1 MKRSLFLVTEVVAA
15 ACLLAACGGGGGGDG
30 GSISATAT
38 GAESANVAVA
48 ADATTVA
55 QADTSADAASADA
68 DAASANAASAEPNTT
83 AATPETGIEPD
94 PADIDAG
101 ETPVRSGA
109 DADNAALAPD
119 SVGNL
124 EGSINSDG
132 ETLPASDA
140 ATPDAEVA
148 AVEVEAAALREEA
161 QATSYA
167 TPKIAGLDYSQST
180 SSERRALLAKHKLVL
195 LAIGRDKSASWIQS
209 QVSGVRSRNSSIK
222 IGAYVLVNELQCTA
236 SSGTSM
242 YPIVQAANS
251 ASWWL
256 RTSGGSRTQWTDNY
270 NACDMNVTSWGRK
283 NSFGQSWTQY
293 KWSRDYNSFF
303 RNAPFSY
310 VFIDN
315 FWGKPRTTADWRR
328 VGSNQSSSDPTIQ
341 AAFRTG
347 MSNYVRSVRYTSSS
361 LKVMGN
367 SDYELS
373 KPEHAKL
380 LDGAFLEGV
389 MGKSWSRETWAGW
402 KSAMDYYR
410 AALRN
415 TRAPNDVIFQV
426 FANPTDY
433 RMVRYGL
440 ASAMLDNGYFM
451 YIPLVRPSVPKWFD
465 EFSAPIGTAVD
476 APPTAPAQNGIYKR
490 RYTNGIVLVNP
501 SKTTTASIYI
511 GPGYKRLTGAQD
523 GSVNNGARQST
534 VKLGPRQGLLMIRG

>member
-1 MKRSLFLVTEVVAA
+1 MKYSLTRSLFLMTEVAA
-15 ACLLAACGGGGGGDG
+15 AVCLLAACGGGGGDG
-30 GSISATAT
+30 GVSAEAT
-38 GAESANVAVA
+38 GAAPT
-48 ADATTVA
+48 ADAGAAAAVGA
-55 QADTSADAASADA
+55 APDAAAAEDAASAE
-68 DAASANAASAEPNTT
+68 ANAASAEPNT
-83 AATPETGIEPD
+83 AAIGEETGVEPD
-94 PADIDAG
+94 LASIDAG
-101 ETPVRSGA
+101 ETAVRAS
-109 DADNAALAPD
+109 AAEDEVAMAPD
-119 SVGNL
+119 SVGNI
-124 EGSINSDG
+124 EGAVNADG
-132 ETLPASDA
+132 ETPAAPDA
-140 ATPDAEVA
+140 ATIDAEIA
-148 AVEVEAAALREEA
+148 AVESAAQREEA
-161 QATSYA
+161 QAVSHA
-167 TPKIAGLDYSQST
+167 TPKVAGLDYSQST

-209 QVSGVRSRNSSIK
+209 QVSGIRSRNSSIK
-222 IGAYVLVNELQCTA
+222 IGTYVLVNELQCSA

-242 YPIVQAANS
+242 YPIVSAANS
-251 ASWWL
+251 AGWWL
-256 RTSGGSRTQWTDNY
+256 RTAGGSRTQWIDNY
-270 NACDMNVTSWGRK
+270 NACDMNVTAWGRK
-283 NSFGQSWTQY
+283 NSSGQSWTQY

-303 RNAPFSY
+303 RNAPISY

-328 VGSNQSSSDPTIQ
+328 IGTNQSSSDPTIQ

-361 LKVMGN
+361 LRVMGN
-367 SDYELS
+367 SDYELN
-373 KPEHAKL
+373 KAEHAEL

-415 TRAPNDVIFQV
+415 TRSPNDVIFQV

-465 EFSAPIGTAVD
+465 EFSAPIGTPVD

-501 SKTTTASIYI
+501 SKTTTASINI
-511 GPGYKRLTGAQD
+511 GSGYKRLTGTQD
-523 GSVNNGARQST
+523 RTVNNGARQST
-534 VKLGPRQGLLMIRG
+534 VKLGPRQGLLMIKG